1 MTLAELTPDTA
12 LAALLDGK
20 VEVQTSATEK
30 HTIRAYEQAKM
41 PNKGLA
47 DEFLSVQWNGGARS
61 RSERL
66 GIYQGALVLTIYCK
80 LQTDNTA
87 KTQRIRQILEQCQC
101 LAHRKRSQGIFFT
114 FNPMNVLMPTTPKLI
129 NGYSTTA
136 LNMEWH
142 T

>member
-12 LAALLDGK
+12 LAALLNEQVIVYTGY
-20 VEVQTSATEK
+20 ESR
-30 HTIRAYEQAKM
+30 HIRCYAQAKM

-47 DEFLSVQWNGGARS
+47 DEFISVQWNGSARS

-66 GIYQGALVLTIYCK
+66 GIYQGDLVLTIYCK

-87 KTQRIRQILEQCQC
+87 KTRRIRQILEQCQG
-101 LAHRKRSQGIFFT
+101 LVHRKRSQRIFFT
-114 FNPMNVLMPTTPKLI
+114 FNSMNVIMPTTPNLT

-136 LNMEWH
+136 LNVEWH

>member
-1 MTLAELTPDTA
+1 MTLAELTPDVA

-30 HTIRAYEQAKM
+30 HTIQCYEQAKQ

-47 DEFLSVQWNGGARS
+47 DEFLTVQWNGSARS

-66 GIYQGALVLTIYCK
+66 GIYQGSLVLSIYCK
-80 LQTDNTA
+80 LQADNTA
-87 KTQRIRQILEQCQC
+87 KTNRIRQILEQCQC
-101 LAHRKRSQGIFFT
+101 ATHRKRSGGFFFT
-114 FNPMNVLMPTTPKLI
+114 FNPMNVIVPTTPNLT

-136 LNMEWH
+136 LNVDWH

>member
-1 MTLAELTPDTA
+1 MTIAELTPDTA

-20 VEVQTSATEK
+20 VEVQTSKTKKYAV
-30 HTIRAYEQAKM
+30 RAYEQAKM

-66 GIYQGALVLTIYCK
+66 GIYQGELVLTIYCK

-87 KTQRIRQILEQCQC
+87 KTHRIRQILEQCQG
-101 LAHRKRSQGIFFT
+101 LIHRKRSQGIFFT
-114 FNPMNVLMPTTPKLI
+114 FNPMNVIMPTTPNLT

-136 LNMEWH
+136 LNVEWH